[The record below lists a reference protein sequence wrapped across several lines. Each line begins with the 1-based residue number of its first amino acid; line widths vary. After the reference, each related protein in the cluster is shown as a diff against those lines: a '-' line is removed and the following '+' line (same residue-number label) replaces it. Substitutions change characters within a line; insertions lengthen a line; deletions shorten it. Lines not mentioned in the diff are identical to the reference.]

1 VKPPVACG
9 PLGGARA
16 GLAAAWG
23 LLLVAFALVWS
34 SPVVLV
40 AVGIAVLVAA
50 ALCGVAGDLAR
61 AARFSVPLVLTMAL
75 INALVVRDGATVLWR
90 FGELPVAGQ
99 VDLTAEALAYG
110 LVLGLRIVVI
120 VSAFALLVAVVDA
133 DEVLRKMRRPAFR
146 SALTATLATRM
157 AGVLTRDA
165 RRMNDARRARP
176 SGGDHGA
183 GRLALVQAVAT
194 GALDRAVD
202 VAATL
207 ELRGYATRG
216 PVAVGLE
223 PWSRDDQAVA
233 CSGLALAALMAWGV
247 AAGVASLQPYPTF
260 SMDAGPAE
268 AAFAAAVLAAAVL
281 PLAAVVRRGRS
292 RWPS

>member
-1 VKPPVACG
+1 MRPAVTAG
-9 PLGGARA
+9 PLGGSRA
-16 GLAAAWG
+16 ALAASWG
-23 LLLVAFALVWS
+23 LLLVAFALAWS
-34 SPVVLV
+34 SPIVLV
-40 AVGIAVLVAA
+40 AVGLAVAVSA
-50 ALCGVAGDLAR
+50 ALCGVGGDLAR
-61 AARFSVPLVLTMAL
+61 AARFSVPLVVTMAL
-75 INALVVRDGATVLWR
+75 INALVVRDGETVLWR

-176 SGGDHGA
+176 AAESA
-183 GRLALVQAVAT
+183 GRMALVQAVAT

-216 PVAVGLE
+216 PVLAGRE

-233 CSGLALAALMAWGV
+233 ISALLLAALMAWGV
-247 AAGVASLQPYPTF
+247 LAGVASLQPYPAF
-260 SMDAGPAE
+260 SMDAGPVE
-268 AAFAAAVLAAAVL
+268 AAFAAAVLLVAVL
-281 PLAAVVRRGRS
+281 PLAIVARAGRRR
-292 RWPS
+292 

>member
-1 VKPPVACG
+1 MRPLSTAG

-16 GLAAAWG
+16 LVSGTWG

-40 AVGIAVLVAA
+40 AVGLSVVAA
-50 ALCGVAGDLAR
+50 ATICGVGRDLAR
-61 AARFSVPLVLTMAL
+61 AARFSVPLVVTMAA
-75 INALVVRDGATVLWR
+75 INALVVRDGQTVLWR
-90 FGELPVAGQ
+90 LGEMPLAGQ
-99 VDLTAEALAYG
+99 VDLTGEALLYG

-133 DEVLRKMRRPAFR
+133 DEVLRRMRRPAFR
-146 SALTATLATRM
+146 SALTATLSTRM
-157 AGVLTRDA
+157 AGVLARDA
-165 RRMNDARRARP
+165 RRMDDALRCRP
-176 SGGDHGA
+176 GRGRGD
-183 GRLALVQAVAT
+183 RLALVRAVSA

-216 PVAVGLE
+216 PVIAARE

-233 CSGLALAALMAWGV
+233 FSALMLALAMAWGL
-247 AAGVASLQPYPTF
+247 AAGLASLSPYPSF
-260 SMDAGPAE
+260 AMDAGPAE
-268 AAFAAAVLAAAVL
+268 AAFGAVIFIS
-281 PLAAVVRRGRS
+281 AVVPVYVASRLGRRS
-292 RWPS
+292 

>member
-1 VKPPVACG
+1 MALG

-16 GLAAAWG
+16 ALAAAWG
-23 LLLVAFALVWS
+23 LLLVAFALVWA

-40 AVGIAVLVAA
+40 AVGLAVAA
-50 ALCGVAGDLAR
+50 SAAICGVGGDLAR
-61 AARFSVPLVLTMAL
+61 AARFSVPLVVTMAL
-75 INALVVRDGATVLWR
+75 INALVVRDGETVIWR

-120 VSAFALLVAVVDA
+120 VSAFALLVAVVDS
-133 DEVLRKMRRPAFR
+133 DEVLRKIRRPAFR

-176 SGGDHGA
+176 AADGA
-183 GRLALVQAVAT
+183 GRMALVQAVTT

-216 PVAVGLE
+216 PVVAARE

-233 CSGLALAALMAWGV
+233 ASALMLVALMAWGV
-247 AAGVASLQPYPTF
+247 VTGVASLQPYPTF
-260 SMDAGPAE
+260 SMDAGAVE
-268 AAFAAAVLAAAVL
+268 AVFAAALWAAAVL
-281 PLAAVVRRGRS
+281 PLAVVARDGRRR
-292 RWPS
+292 

>member
-1 VKPPVACG
+1 V
-9 PLGGARA
+9 
-16 GLAAAWG
+16 
-23 LLLVAFALVWS
+23 
-34 SPVVLV
+34 
-40 AVGIAVLVAA
+40 
-50 ALCGVAGDLAR
+50 
-61 AARFSVPLVLTMAL
+61 TMAL
-75 INALVVRDGATVLWR
+75 INALVVRDGETVVWR

-165 RRMNDARRARP
+165 RRMND
-176 SGGDHGA
+176 GA
-183 GRLALVQAVAT
+183 GRMALVQAVAT

-216 PVAVGLE
+216 PVVAGRE

-233 CSGLALAALMAWGV
+233 ASALMLAALMAWGV
-247 AAGVASLQPYPTF
+247 VAGVASLQPYPTF
-260 SMDAGPAE
+260 SMDAGAVE
-268 AAFAAAVLAAAVL
+268 AVFAAALFAAAVL
-281 PLAAVVRRGRS
+281 PLAIAARGGRRR
-292 RWPS
+292 

>member
-1 VKPPVACG
+1 MRPLSTAG

-16 GLAAAWG
+16 VVSGTWS
-23 LLLVAFALVWS
+23 LLLVAFALAWS
-34 SPVVLV
+34 SPFVLV
-40 AVGIAVLVAA
+40 AVGLAVAA
-50 ALCGVAGDLAR
+50 AAATCGVGRDLAR
-61 AARFSVPLVLTMAL
+61 AARFSVPLVVTMAV
-75 INALVVRDGATVLWR
+75 INALVVRDGQTVLWR
-90 FGELPVAGQ
+90 FGEFPVAGE

-157 AGVLTRDA
+157 AGVLARDA
-165 RRMNDARRARP
+165 RRMDEALRCRP
-176 SGGDHGA
+176 GRGRGD
-183 GRLALVQAVAT
+183 RLALVRAVSA

-216 PVAVGLE
+216 PVQAARE
-223 PWSRDDQAVA
+223 PWSRDDQAVGFSA
-233 CSGLALAALMAWGV
+233 LMLAVTMAWGL
-247 AAGVASLQPYPTF
+247 AAGLASLSPYPTF
-260 SMDAGPAE
+260 SIDAGPAE
-268 AAFAAAVLAAAVL
+268 ALFGAAIFV
-281 PLAAVVRRGRS
+281 AAVVPVLFAARAGRRS
-292 RWPS
+292 

>member
-1 VKPPVACG
+1 MRPPVALG
-9 PLGGARA
+9 PLGGARVA
-16 GLAAAWG
+16 LAASWG

-40 AVGIAVLVAA
+40 AVGLAVAASA
-50 ALCGVAGDLAR
+50 ALCGVGGDLAR
-61 AARFSVPLVLTMAL
+61 AARFSVPLVVTMAL
-75 INALVVRDGATVLWR
+75 INALVVRDGETVVWR

-120 VSAFALLVAVVDA
+120 VSAFALLVAVVDS

-176 SGGDHGA
+176 AVDGA

-216 PVAVGLE
+216 PVVAARE

-233 CSGLALAALMAWGV
+233 ASVLMLAALMAWGV
-247 AAGVASLQPYPTF
+247 VAGVASLQPYPTF
-260 SMDAGPAE
+260 SMDAGAVE
-268 AAFAAAVLAAAVL
+268 AVFAAALFAAAVL
-281 PLAAVVRRGRS
+281 PLAMAARGGRRR
-292 RWPS
+292 